1 MTPLFALVAAPLV
14 FMLAS
19 LILGR
24 RSPHL
29 IWMAAPLM
37 LALAVLVALG
47 VSAGETGGALGGW
60 DAPLGIVLEA
70 DGLSAALILAS
81 AVTAA
86 ITGLFA
92 LARFGPAGRE
102 TTRRYTFW
110 PLFYGLCAA
119 LNAVFIS
126 RDLFNLYV
134 ALELLSLCAVAL
146 AAFGSRKAAMHYLM
160 VALAGSLAYLLGVV
174 LIFASTGTLD
184 IGLIA
189 QRAGDARTPVLIG
202 AALMSA
208 GLLAKTA
215 LFPLHGWLPPAHGAA
230 PPAVSALLSAL
241 VVKASFYILLRL
253 WSEALPGLAG
263 PGMIHAFGVLGACA
277 VLYGSVLA
285 LRQQGLKALIAY
297 STVAQLGYLL
307 FVFPLAGG
315 GGAATP
321 WAAGAWGAMGFQLSA
336 HMLAKAG
343 LFLAAGII
351 IHALGDGRIRALE
364 GAGRALP
371 VTVLAF
377 ALCAVSLMG
386 LPPSGGFMAKYL
398 MLIGAL
404 ESGAWPYA
412 AVIITGG
419 LLAAAY
425 LFRPLARFMSGTDT
439 PALRARVHWALPLAP
454 LALGLCALMLGVLSA
469 APYDLMVTGL
479 PQAGEAGLDEA
490 EPGG

>member
-1 MTPLFALVAAPLV
+1 MNLLFALVSAPLM

-19 LILGR
+19 LISGR

-29 IWMAAPLM
+29 IWIAAPLM
-37 LALAVLVALG
+37 LALSVWLALA
-47 VSAGETGGALGGW
+47 VSAGPVGGALGGW

-110 PLFYGLCAA
+110 PLFYGLWAA

-160 VALAGSLAYLLGVV
+160 VALSGSLAYLLGVV

-189 QRAGDARTPVLIG
+189 ERAGDARTPVLIG

-230 PPAVSALLSAL
+230 PPVVSALLSAL

-253 WSEALPGLAG
+253 WFEALPGLAG
-263 PGMIHAFGVLGACA
+263 PDMIHAFGVLGACA

-315 GGAATP
+315 GGAAAP

-398 MLIGAL
+398 MLITAL
-404 ESGAWPYA
+404 ESGAGPMRRSSSPAGFWPPP
-412 AVIITGG
+412 IC
-419 LLAAAY
+419 
-425 LFRPLARFMSGTDT
+425 SG
-439 PALRARVHWALPLAP
+439 PSRA
-454 LALGLCALMLGVLSA
+454 S
-469 APYDLMVTGL
+469 
-479 PQAGEAGLDEA
+479 
-490 EPGG
+490 